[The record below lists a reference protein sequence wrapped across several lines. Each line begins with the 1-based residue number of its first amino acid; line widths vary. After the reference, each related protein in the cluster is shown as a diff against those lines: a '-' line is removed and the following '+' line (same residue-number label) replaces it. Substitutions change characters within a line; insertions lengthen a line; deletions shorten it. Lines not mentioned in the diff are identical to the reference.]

1 MSSAMSA
8 TSGPLPACSAFLKM
22 TIDLR
27 LGRGRSPFETGRA
40 QQLPIGREVKT
51 ETLCPVQPWT
61 RTERPIV
68 KKVRAFPKLVPQS
81 RKHESNPPNV
91 FVFCEKSTGAARFH
105 AESNSDPNYIIERM
119 AGLLAV
125 QCLVRG
131 SDPSDFAI
139 LVPTETSLGSRL
151 VSRAKE
157 LLEQGREA
165 AGPSTLSPRQKEIL
179 QSVMSNRANKEIASL
194 LNITVRTVKFHI
206 SSLLT
211 KFGVENRAE
220 LARRATGLLRIGN
233 TETDAITL
241 DRRSDR
247 LRPSE
252 FGPIAVNN
260 ALHAAAKTRSA
271 RFGDRVLSA

>member
-1 MSSAMSA
+1 
-8 TSGPLPACSAFLKM
+8 
-22 TIDLR
+22 
-27 LGRGRSPFETGRA
+27 
-40 QQLPIGREVKT
+40 VK
-51 ETLCPVQPWT
+51 
-61 RTERPIV
+61 R
-68 KKVRAFPKLVPQS
+68 VRAFPKLVPQG

-131 SDPSDFAI
+131 SDPNDFAI
-139 LVPTETSLGSRL
+139 LVPAATTLGDRL

-157 LLEQGREA
+157 LLQQGREA

-179 QSVMSNRANKEIASL
+179 QSVMCNRANKEIASE

-211 KFGVENRAE
+211 KFGVENRSE
-220 LARRATGLLRIGN
+220 LARRAAGVLRIEN
-233 TETDAITL
+233 SETETIDL
-241 DRRSDR
+241 ERQSDR
-247 LRPSE
+247 LRNAG
-252 FGPIAVNN
+252 FGPIAVNT
-260 ALHAAAKTRSA
+260 ALQVTAKVRSA
-271 RFGDRVLSA
+271 RYGDRVLSA

>member
-1 MSSAMSA
+1 
-8 TSGPLPACSAFLKM
+8 
-22 TIDLR
+22 
-27 LGRGRSPFETGRA
+27 
-40 QQLPIGREVKT
+40 VK
-51 ETLCPVQPWT
+51 
-61 RTERPIV
+61 R
-68 KKVRAFPKLVPQS
+68 VRAFPKLVPQS
-81 RKHESNPPNV
+81 RKHESNSPNV

-139 LVPTETSLGSRL
+139 LVPAETTLGSRL

-179 QSVMSNRANKEIASL
+179 QSVMCNRANKEIACQ

-220 LARRATGLLRIGN
+220 LARRAAGVLR
-233 TETDAITL
+233 TENSESETL
-241 DRRSDR
+241 NLERRSD
-247 LRPSE
+247 LMRPSE
-252 FGPIAVNN
+252 FGPIAVSNP
-260 ALHAAAKTRSA
+260 LHATTKTRGA
-271 RFGDRVLSA
+271 RYGERVLSA

>member
-1 MSSAMSA
+1 M
-8 TSGPLPACSAFLKM
+8 K
-22 TIDLR
+22 R
-27 LGRGRSPFETGRA
+27 
-40 QQLPIGREVKT
+40 
-51 ETLCPVQPWT
+51 
-61 RTERPIV
+61 
-68 KKVRAFPKLVPQS
+68 VRAFPKLVPQ
-81 RKHESNPPNV
+81 RKKHESNPPNV

-105 AESNSDPNYIIERM
+105 TESNSDPNYIIERM

-125 QCLVRG
+125 QCLVGG
-131 SDPSDFAI
+131 SDPSDFAV
-139 LVPTETSLGSRL
+139 LVPAATTLGNRL

-157 LLEQGREA
+157 LLKDGRAA

-179 QSVMSNRANKEIASL
+179 QSVMCNRANKEIASL

-211 KFGVENRAE
+211 KFGVENRSE
-220 LARRATGLLRIGN
+220 LARRATGLLRLEN
-233 TETDAITL
+233 TETEAINL

-252 FGPIAVNN
+252 FGPIAVNS
-260 ALHAAAKTRSA
+260 ALQASAKTRGP

>member
-1 MSSAMSA
+1 M
-8 TSGPLPACSAFLKM
+8 K
-22 TIDLR
+22 R
-27 LGRGRSPFETGRA
+27 
-40 QQLPIGREVKT
+40 
-51 ETLCPVQPWT
+51 
-61 RTERPIV
+61 
-68 KKVRAFPKLVPQS
+68 VRAFPKLVPQG

-139 LVPTETSLGSRL
+139 LVPAATTLGNRL

-157 LLEQGREA
+157 LLEQGRAA

-179 QSVMSNRANKEIASL
+179 QSVMCNRANKEIASL

-206 SSLLT
+206 SSLLN
-211 KFGVENRAE
+211 KFGVENRSE
-220 LARRATGLLRIGN
+220 LARRATGLLRVGN
-233 TETDAITL
+233 TESDAINL

-260 ALHAAAKTRSA
+260 ALQANAKSRSA

>member
-1 MSSAMSA
+1 
-8 TSGPLPACSAFLKM
+8 L
-22 TIDLR
+22 
-27 LGRGRSPFETGRA
+27 ETGTA
-40 QQLPIGREVKT
+40 QQLQIAREVKT

-61 RTERPIV
+61 KTERPIV
-68 KKVRAFPKLVPQS
+68 KRVRAFPKLVPQR
-81 RKHESNPPNV
+81 RKHESNPTNV

-105 AESNSDPNYIIERM
+105 AESNSDPAYLIERM

-131 SDPSDFAI
+131 SDPNDFAI
-139 LVPTETSLGSRL
+139 LVPAATTLGNRL
-151 VSRAKE
+151 VARAKE
-157 LLEQGREA
+157 LLKQGREA

-179 QSVMSNRANKEIASL
+179 QSVMCNRANKEIASL

-206 SSLLT
+206 SSLLN

-220 LARRATGLLRIGN
+220 LARRATGLLRVN
-233 TETDAITL
+233 NSETEAIHL
-241 DRRSDR
+241 DQRSDR
-247 LRPSE
+247 LKRSE

-260 ALHAAAKTRSA
+260 ALQVSAKARST

>member
-1 MSSAMSA
+1 M
-8 TSGPLPACSAFLKM
+8 K
-22 TIDLR
+22 R
-27 LGRGRSPFETGRA
+27 
-40 QQLPIGREVKT
+40 
-51 ETLCPVQPWT
+51 
-61 RTERPIV
+61 
-68 KKVRAFPKLVPQS
+68 VRAFPKLVPQS

-105 AESNSDPNYIIERM
+105 AESSSDPNYIIERM

-139 LVPTETSLGSRL
+139 LVPAATTLGERL

-179 QSVMSNRANKEIASL
+179 QSVMCNRANKEIASL

-206 SSLLT
+206 SSLLN

-220 LARRATGLLRIGN
+220 LARRATGLLRVN
-233 TETDAITL
+233 NSETEAIHL
-241 DRRSDR
+241 DQRSDR
-247 LRPSE
+247 LKRSE

-260 ALHAAAKTRSA
+260 ALQATAKARST

>member
-1 MSSAMSA
+1 M
-8 TSGPLPACSAFLKM
+8 K
-22 TIDLR
+22 R
-27 LGRGRSPFETGRA
+27 
-40 QQLPIGREVKT
+40 
-51 ETLCPVQPWT
+51 
-61 RTERPIV
+61 
-68 KKVRAFPKLVPQS
+68 VRAFPKLVPQG

-105 AESNSDPNYIIERM
+105 AESSTDPNYIIERM

-131 SDPSDFAI
+131 SDPNDFAI
-139 LVPTETSLGSRL
+139 LVPAATTLGSRL
-151 VSRAKE
+151 VARAKE
-157 LLEQGREA
+157 LLEQGRDA
-165 AGPSTLSPRQKEIL
+165 AGPSTLSPRQNEIL
-179 QSVMSNRANKEIASL
+179 QSVMCNRANKEIASL

-233 TETDAITL
+233 SETEAINL

-252 FGPIAVNN
+252 FGPVAVNST
-260 ALHAAAKTRSA
+260 LHVPAKSRGA

>member
-1 MSSAMSA
+1 
-8 TSGPLPACSAFLKM
+8 
-22 TIDLR
+22 
-27 LGRGRSPFETGRA
+27 
-40 QQLPIGREVKT
+40 VK
-51 ETLCPVQPWT
+51 
-61 RTERPIV
+61 R
-68 KKVRAFPKLVPQS
+68 VRAFPKLVPQN
-81 RKHESNPPNV
+81 RKNEPNRPNV

-105 AESNSDPNYIIERM
+105 AESNSDPDYIIERM

-131 SDPSDFAI
+131 TDPNDFAI
-139 LVPTETSLGSRL
+139 LVPAETTLGNRL

-179 QSVMSNRANKEIASL
+179 QAVMSNRANKEIASL

-233 TETDAITL
+233 TEAEAINL

-247 LRPSE
+247 RPSE
-252 FGPIAVNN
+252 FGPVAVNS
-260 ALHAAAKTRSA
+260 ALHVPAKTRGA
-271 RFGDRVLSA
+271 RFADRILSA

>member
-1 MSSAMSA
+1 M
-8 TSGPLPACSAFLKM
+8 K
-22 TIDLR
+22 R
-27 LGRGRSPFETGRA
+27 
-40 QQLPIGREVKT
+40 
-51 ETLCPVQPWT
+51 
-61 RTERPIV
+61 
-68 KKVRAFPKLVPQS
+68 VRAFPKLVPQG
-81 RKHESNPPNV
+81 RKQESNPPNV

-105 AESNSDPNYIIERM
+105 AESSTDPNYIIERM

-139 LVPTETSLGSRL
+139 LVPAATTLGQRL

-179 QSVMSNRANKEIASL
+179 QSVMCNRANKEIASL

-220 LARRATGLLRIGN
+220 LARRATGLLRVSN
-233 TETDAITL
+233 TETEAINL

-252 FGPIAVNN
+252 FGPIAVNS
-260 ALHAAAKTRSA
+260 ALQASTKTRGS

>member
-1 MSSAMSA
+1 
-8 TSGPLPACSAFLKM
+8 L
-22 TIDLR
+22 
-27 LGRGRSPFETGRA
+27 ETGTA
-40 QQLPIGREVKT
+40 QQLHIAREVKT

-61 RTERPIV
+61 KTERPIV
-68 KKVRAFPKLVPQS
+68 KRVRAFPKLVPQR
-81 RKHESNPPNV
+81 RKHESNPTNV

-105 AESNSDPNYIIERM
+105 AESNSDPTYLIERM

-131 SDPSDFAI
+131 
-139 LVPTETSLGSRL
+139 
-151 VSRAKE
+151 RAKE
-157 LLEQGREA
+157 LLKQGREA

-179 QSVMSNRANKEIASL
+179 QSVMCNRANKEIASL

-206 SSLLT
+206 SSLLN

-220 LARRATGLLRIGN
+220 LARRATGLLRVN
-233 TETDAITL
+233 NPEAEAIHL
-241 DRRSDR
+241 DQRSDR
-247 LRPSE
+247 LKRAE

-260 ALHAAAKTRSA
+260 ALQVSAKARSA

>member
-1 MSSAMSA
+1 
-8 TSGPLPACSAFLKM
+8 
-22 TIDLR
+22 
-27 LGRGRSPFETGRA
+27 
-40 QQLPIGREVKT
+40 VK
-51 ETLCPVQPWT
+51 
-61 RTERPIV
+61 R
-68 KKVRAFPKLVPQS
+68 VRAFPKLVPQS
-81 RKHESNPPNV
+81 RKNESNRPNV

-105 AESNSDPNYIIERM
+105 AESNSDPDYVIERM

-131 SDPSDFAI
+131 TDPNDFAI
-139 LVPTETSLGSRL
+139 LVPAETTLGNRL

-165 AGPSTLSPRQKEIL
+165 AGPSTLSPRQNEIL
-179 QSVMSNRANKEIASL
+179 QAVMCNRANKEIASL

-233 TETDAITL
+233 TEAEAINL

-247 LRPSE
+247 SRPSE
-252 FGPIAVNN
+252 FGPVAVNS
-260 ALHAAAKTRSA
+260 ALHVPAKTRGA